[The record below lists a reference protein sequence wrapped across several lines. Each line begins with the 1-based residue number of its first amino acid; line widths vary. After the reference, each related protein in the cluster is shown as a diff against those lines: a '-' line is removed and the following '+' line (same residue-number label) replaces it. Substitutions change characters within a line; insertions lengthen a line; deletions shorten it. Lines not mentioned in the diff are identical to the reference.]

1 MKRTGAEIAR
11 ISSRLRPVQSESP
24 GPRKADRTQQ
34 SPTAGYQPQYQ
45 ALLQNSSD
53 MVFLLDET
61 SEIRF
66 AGPSCLRIL
75 GYTPEELVG
84 QGCFALMHPE
94 DQASTRREMSAL
106 IGEAGGSRTS
116 EFRLLAKDG
125 SWHWIEGV
133 GTNLLSDPSIQAIVI
148 NSRDITERKRAE
160 IERQVFFEVIHALN
174 VTPNLDELLAR
185 VHASLKKVVYADNC
199 YVALYEKQTEM
210 FQFHFFMDK
219 FDAAPPAQKAGRSC
233 TNYVFRTGKPLLMS
247 KQIFE
252 KLVSE
257 GELELFG
264 TPAPAWLG
272 VPLHTPSATIGVLV
286 VQHYT
291 DEHAYT
297 ERDLALLNSI
307 GGQIAL
313 AIERKQAEDTLRK
326 QQTENEIIFNS
337 APYMIWYK
345 DTRNRILRANRP
357 AAQSVGLDVSEVEG
371 RSAYDLFPS
380 EAVRYHQD
388 DLDVVR
394 TGQPKLA
401 ILQPYRLPSGE
412 VRLVRT
418 DKIPYRD
425 PAGEIVGVVVF
436 STDVTERQR
445 AEDSM
450 RRSELNYRSVV
461 QGAPYGIC
469 RVSQHGR
476 LFNVN
481 PALVLML
488 GYASEAEL
496 LDVNL
501 DRHIFHD
508 PGERANIVKERGE
521 SFEGAETSW
530 SHKDGTRIQVRLSG
544 RPVRDPEWPSTCYEL
559 IAENVTEQRALEKQL
574 RQAQKMEAVGRLAGG
589 VAHDFNNLLMVIQ
602 GHAELLGEKTRGVHA
617 GTAADSEP
625 RQAAGEGEW
634 YLRKVEQIQ
643 KAAERAAGLTRQL
656 LAFSR
661 MQMLQSKVIALD
673 EIVAEMGK
681 MLPRLIGEDIDL
693 EILMSP
699 DLGRVKADPS
709 QMEQVVLNLGVNA
722 RDAMPHGGKLTIETA
737 DVEVDDAFA
746 RRHPPMVPGPYVLLA
761 VSDTGVGMDPET
773 QAHIFEPFFT
783 TKEVGK
789 GTGLGLATVYGVVKQ
804 SGGYVWVNSEKGR
817 GTTFQ
822 VYLPRVLQTAEPLS
836 SPAASNEA
844 PSGSETILLAEDE
857 KDVREIAREF
867 LSLAGYKVL
876 EARDGAAAMEIVRGY
891 QGPIHLLITDMVM
904 PKVGGR
910 ELAAQ
915 IAELRPEMKV
925 IYMTGYTE
933 RSAASN
939 GDSNKAVM
947 LTKPFTRLAL
957 ARTVSK
963 VLKS

>member
-1 MKRTGAEIAR
+1 
-11 ISSRLRPVQSESP
+11 
-24 GPRKADRTQQ
+24 
-34 SPTAGYQPQYQ
+34 
-45 ALLQNSSD
+45 
-53 MVFLLDET
+53 
-61 SEIRF
+61 
-66 AGPSCLRIL
+66 
-75 GYTPEELVG
+75 
-84 QGCFALMHPE
+84 
-94 DQASTRREMSAL
+94 
-106 IGEAGGSRTS
+106 
-116 EFRLLAKDG
+116 
-125 SWHWIEGV
+125 
-133 GTNLLSDPSIQAIVI
+133 
-148 NSRDITERKRAE
+148 
-160 IERQVFFEVIHALN
+160 
-174 VTPNLDELLAR
+174 
-185 VHASLKKVVYADNC
+185 
-199 YVALYEKQTEM
+199 
-210 FQFHFFMDK
+210 
-219 FDAAPPAQKAGRSC
+219 
-233 TNYVFRTGKPLLMS
+233 
-247 KQIFE
+247 
-252 KLVSE
+252 
-257 GELELFG
+257 
-264 TPAPAWLG
+264 
-272 VPLHTPSATIGVLV
+272 
-286 VQHYT
+286 
-291 DEHAYT
+291 
-297 ERDLALLNSI
+297 
-307 GGQIAL
+307 
-313 AIERKQAEDTLRK
+313 
-326 QQTENEIIFNS
+326 
-337 APYMIWYK
+337 
-345 DTRNRILRANRP
+345 
-357 AAQSVGLDVSEVEG
+357 VSEVEG

-412 VRLVRT
+412 VRLVRS

-445 AEDSM
+445 AEDAM

-488 GYASEAEL
+488 GYNSEAEL

-501 DRHIFHD
+501 DRQIFRD

-530 SHKDGTRIQVRLSG
+530 THKDGTRIQVRLSG

-602 GHAELLGEKTRGVHA
+602 GHAELLGEKTRSGR
-617 GTAADSEP
+617 GTTAAAADSETS
-625 RQAAGEGEW
+625 QAAGEGEW

-661 MQMLQSKVIALD
+661 MQMLQSKVIALN

-693 EILMSP
+693 EISMSP

-804 SGGYVWVNSEKGR
+804 SGGYVWVHSEKGR

-836 SPAASNEA
+836 TPAASDEA

-939 GDSNKAVM
+939 GDSQKAVM

>member
-1 MKRTGAEIAR
+1 MKRTGAEIAS
-11 ISSRLRPVQSESP
+11 ISSRLRPFQNEPP
-24 GPRKADRTQQ
+24 GPRRAAEGTQQ
-34 SPTAGYQPQYQ
+34 SPAGYQPQYQ
-45 ALLQNSSD
+45 ALLQNSTD
-53 MVFLLDET
+53 MVFVLDE
-61 SEIRF
+61 SSQIRF

-84 QGCFALMHPE
+84 QSCFALIHPE
-94 DQASTRREMSAL
+94 DQASTRREMGAL
-106 IGEAGGSRTS
+106 IGKPGGSRTS
-116 EFRLLAKDG
+116 EFRLMAKNG

-133 GTNLLSDPSIQAIVI
+133 GTNLLSDPSIRAIVI

-160 IERQVFFEVIHALN
+160 IERQVFFEVIHALS

-185 VHASLKKVVYADNC
+185 VHASLKKAVYADNC

-210 FQFHFFMDK
+210 FQFHFFTDK

-233 TNYVFRTGKPLLMS
+233 TAYVFRTGEPLLMS
-247 KQIFE
+247 KQVFE
-252 KLVSE
+252 KLVAD

-272 VPLHTPSATIGVLV
+272 VPLRTPSATIGVLV

-291 DEHAYT
+291 NEHAYT

-313 AIERKQAEDTLRK
+313 AIERKQAEDSLRK

-357 AAQSVGLDVSEVEG
+357 AAQSLGLDVSEVEG

-388 DLDVVR
+388 DLEVVR

-412 VRLVRT
+412 VRLVRS

-425 PAGEIVGVVVF
+425 AAGEIVGIVVF

-445 AEDSM
+445 AEDAM

-469 RVSQHGR
+469 RVSERGR

-488 GYASEAEL
+488 GYDSEAEL

-501 DRHIFHD
+501 DRHIFCD
-508 PGERANIVKERGE
+508 PGERANVVKDRGE

-530 SHKDGTRIQVRLSG
+530 NRKDGTRIQVRLSG

-602 GHAELLGEKTRGVHA
+602 GHAELLSEKTRTGHA
-617 GTAADSEP
+617 GAAADSEP
-625 RQAAGEGEW
+625 RQAAKGDW

-661 MQMLQSKVIALD
+661 MQVLQSKVIALN

-693 EILMSP
+693 EIVMSP

-709 QMEQVVLNLGVNA
+709 QMEQVILNLGVNA
-722 RDAMPHGGKLTIETA
+722 RDAMPNGGQLKIETA
-737 DVEVDDAFA
+737 NAEIDEAFA
-746 RRHPPMVPGPYVLLA
+746 RLQPPMAPGSYVLLA

-773 QAHIFEPFFT
+773 QTHIFEPFFT

-804 SGGYVWVNSEKGR
+804 SGGYVWVHSEKGH

-876 EARDGAAAMEIVRGY
+876 EAGDGAAAMGIARGY

-904 PKVGGR
+904 PKVSGR

-915 IAELRPEMKV
+915 IADLRPEMKV

-933 RSAASN
+933 RSAVSN
-939 GDSNKAVM
+939 GESQKAVM

-957 ARTVSK
+957 ARAVSK